1 MRSGVCFRIRCSRVG
16 NVSWMR
22 RCAAGPVCNMAVGS
36 QSICESLQVSY
47 MLAHCGCARLVCKTV
62 HGTGSHSS
70 GSWHCCRRRG
80 RVASTCV
87 FHAIA
92 KLLPSHCPVLYWEMR
107 GSSCRWQ
114 QGTSSF
120 TLTCA
125 AYGAHQC
132 KPAISLL
139 APLGDGNGT
148 DTGTAC

>member
-1 MRSGVCFRIRCSRVG
+1 MVPGGYCNIS

-36 QSICESLQVSY
+36 QRICENMQVSY
-47 MLAHCGCARLVCKTV
+47 MLAHCWCARLVCTTE

-70 GSWHCCRRRG
+70 GSWHCCRSREEEGWRPPVCSM
-80 RVASTCV
+80 RLQN
-87 FHAIA
+87 
-92 KLLPSHCPVLYWEMR
+92 LLPNYCPVLYWEVR

-120 TLTCA
+120 TLTRA

-132 KPAISLL
+132 KPANSLL
-139 APLGDGNGT
+139 ALLGDGNGT